1 MPAFALATLLA
12 LCASAG
18 AEPSPE
24 SNRNLSVTTDGM
36 ALVGIA
42 DVSVET
48 HVAPHVGVGAT
59 VGGGAL
65 GFDTAIKVL
74 LAGVN
79 ANYYLTRPFS
89 GWHVGTQAKYVWAT
103 ASDQMTDVHLFGSG
117 TGAAAYAGY
126 KWLRPS
132 GFTAL
137 VEVGVGAQR
146 IVVGDGSRKV
156 AGTQVGPAVNLGIG
170 YSF

>member
-1 MPAFALATLLA
+1 MPVFAMATFLA
-12 LCASAG
+12 LCGSAG
-18 AEPSPE
+18 AEPS
-24 SNRNLSVTTDGM
+24 RDVSVTTDGM

-48 HVAPHVGVGAT
+48 HVAPHVGLGGT

-65 GFDTAIKVL
+65 GFDPAITVL
-74 LAGVN
+74 LAGAN

-89 GWHVGTQAKYVWAT
+89 GWHVGTQAKYVSAT
-103 ASDQMTDVHLFGSG
+103 ASDQMTDVHLFGTG
-117 TGAAAYAGY
+117 TGASVYAGY

-146 IVVGDGSRKV
+146 IAIGDGSDKV
-156 AGTQVGPAVNLGIG
+156 AATQVGPAVNLGIG